1 MSRKQLVALFLAN
14 LVPYTIGQALLGL
27 LPVYVVQ
34 LGGDES
40 VAGLYLSL
48 AFGAL
53 AVATL
58 SSGWLSNRFQH
69 RKYMIVAAGVVSI
82 PATFLM
88 SQTTNLV
95 LLTVFTM
102 ILWFAFGISLTM
114 LNILTGMY
122 ADPSSRGRIFGIM
135 GTTIGLGAIL
145 GGFASGAIV
154 DRWGFPALL
163 LVAAFGWLF
172 QVLAAVFLEDR
183 STVSN
188 QADTPAPAAAPLGR
202 TIWLVIAAHGLA
214 LTAMFS
220 TNLARPLMMDAAG
233 FDATAI
239 ASTFVVSGFIG
250 LPLPFLIGWLSDR
263 LGRGQLLVAAYA
275 IMSVGVFVLV
285 PAVQLWHFWLSMI
298 LLAANVAGLSV
309 GLAYVNDL
317 SRPESL
323 ATATARFS
331 ASPWVAGVIGFG
343 VTGFFIQTLGLHQT
357 LTAAAILPLISVV
370 LVMAISKR
378 PQRSQARTRR
388 YAPSATRFQ
397 SRPG

>member
-1 MSRKQLVALFLAN
+1 MSRKQLIALFLAN

-58 SSGWLSNRFQH
+58 SSGWLSNRLQH
-69 RKYMIVAAGVVSI
+69 RKHMILLAGVVSI

-88 SQTTNLV
+88 SQTTNILV
-95 LLTVFTM
+95 LAVFTM

-122 ADPSSRGRIFGIM
+122 AEPSARGRIFGIM
-135 GTTIGLGAIL
+135 GTTIGLGAIF
-145 GGFASGAIV
+145 GGFASGTIV

-163 LVAAFGWLF
+163 MVSALGWLL
-172 QVLAAVFLEDR
+172 QVLAAMFLEDQPTANNR
-183 STVSN
+183 TDTSAST
-188 QADTPAPAAAPLGR
+188 AAPLGR
-202 TIWLVIAAHGLA
+202 AIWLVIAAHGLA

-220 TNLARPLMMDAAG
+220 TNLARPLMMDTAG

-263 LGRGQLLVAAYA
+263 LGRSQLLVAAYA
-275 IMSVGVFVLV
+275 MMSVGVFVLV
-285 PAVQLWHFWLSMI
+285 PATHLWHFWLSMI

-317 SRPESL
+317 AAPESL

-343 VTGFFIQTLGLHQT
+343 VTGFFIQALGLHPT
-357 LTAAAILPLISVV
+357 LAAASILPLIAVTLV
-370 LVMAISKR
+370 LAINR
-378 PQRSQARTRR
+378 RSWRVGAKTRR
-388 YAPSATRFQ
+388 HTTSARFQ